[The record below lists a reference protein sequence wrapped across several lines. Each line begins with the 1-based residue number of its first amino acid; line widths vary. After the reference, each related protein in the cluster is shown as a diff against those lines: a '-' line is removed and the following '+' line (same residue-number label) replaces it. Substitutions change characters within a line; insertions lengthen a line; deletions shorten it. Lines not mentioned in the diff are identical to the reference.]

1 MKPVKDSIVATLPP
15 HSVLIMKA
23 EAQQRIEPSRYEAEW
38 GYLPCYDN
46 LGKFK
51 RQVLYANN
59 PNASC
64 GMMVS
69 YLGGRKE
76 NLLHWDKVYSEKGG
90 NYDMIITYLPAEHRG
105 LQVSIN
111 GKTIVVDNL
120 KTTGK
125 LTTVTVPVQLTAGYN
140 IIEMG
145 NPYAWAMDIDKFELK
160 TNK

>member
-1 MKPVKDSIVATLPP
+1 
-15 HSVLIMKA
+15 
-23 EAQQRIEPSRYEAEW
+23 
-38 GYLPCYDN
+38 
-46 LGKFK
+46 
-51 RQVLYANN
+51 
-59 PNASC
+59 
-64 GMMVS
+64 
-69 YLGGRKE
+69 
-76 NLLHWDKVYSEKGG
+76 
-90 NYDMIITYLPAEHRG
+90 MIITYLPAEHRG

-111 GKTIVVDNL
+111 GKTIVVDKL